1 MEALQRLH
9 NRGSISTGYNI
20 DNSCKF
26 EDDNDE
32 YLYRTNASGTNR
44 KTWTVSWWFKQT
56 EIPSTRSSY
65 VEHWQGGV
73 YGEAARAGI
82 DNNDRLWIDIGGGDG
97 NTGTLFRSLSSAK
110 LRDTLAWYHVVIA
123 CDSTQSTEADRL
135 KVWLNGVEVTS
146 WDQHQIPTL
155 NFQSALQG
163 TGGVVMKWGSYDA
176 TYNGYSGY
184 LAECNYVDGVTA
196 TQNDFG
202 EFDED
207 SGIWKPI
214 EYTGSYGTNGSYLD
228 FEIASDL
235 GANAKGNDV
244 NFSLNNITSADQST
258 DTPTNN
264 FATLNTLFM
273 YSGTAGANPIFT
285 EGATVLT
292 TQQSGYWHNA
302 VSTIAVTRGKW
313 YFEAQP
319 GTSSTHITAIGYGDE
334 QDIYTWGRATGH
346 VGQSNTKSNA
356 YIGSDTAGSSYGR
369 IFPANSSPSTRVNYT
384 SSNII
389 GVAIDADNGYVY
401 WSKDGTFINSGDPT
415 SGSSGTGGYAVPSGS
430 GTNGMLVPSV
440 AVYHHTSLG
449 KIFLNFGG
457 YTNIS
462 ISSSATDANG
472 YGTFEYAP
480 PSGYYALC
488 TKNLEEYG

>member
-9 NRGSISTGYNI
+9 NRGSISTGYDI

-73 YGEAARAGI
+73 YGEATRAGI
-82 DNNDRLWIDIGGGDG
+82 DNNDRLWIDVGGGDG
-97 NTGTLFRSLSSAK
+97 NTGTLFRSLSTAR
-110 LRDTLAWYHVVIA
+110 LRDASAWYHVVIA

-202 EFDED
+202 EFDSD
-207 SGIWKPI
+207 SGIWKPK

-228 FEIASDL
+228 FKTASDL
-235 GANAKGNDV
+235 GANAKGNDT
-244 NFSLNNITSADQST
+244 NFSLNNITSADQAT

-264 FATLNTLFM
+264 FCIFNVLQNNTT
-273 YSGTAGANPIFT
+273 SGTNPTFT
-285 EGATVLT
+285 EGATVVNRSTGAGWMVYIT
-292 TQQSGYWHNA
+292 TIPVNK
-302 VSTIAVTRGKW
+302 GKW
-313 YFEAQP
+313 YAEFELERTNALQMQGTLPVDYAQT
-319 GTSSTHITAIGYGDE
+319 GATTTEYYLGAQANGDGGVGWYGSGSNVYHGGGYTSSTAADGGD
-334 QDIYTWGRATGH
+334 
-346 VGQSNTKSNA
+346 
-356 YIGSDTAGSSYGR
+356 
-369 IFPANSSPSTRVNYT
+369 
-384 SSNII
+384 II
-389 GVAIDADNGYVY
+389 GVAIDCDNNKVHFRVNATWTNSSNPASG
-401 WSKDGTFINSGDPT
+401 NSGGFAINDELTYMVLCSQPASRT
-415 SGSSGTGGYAVPSGS
+415 YKA
-430 GTNGMLVPSV
+430 
-440 AVYHHTSLG
+440 
-449 KIFLNFGG
+449 NFGG
-457 YTNIS
+457 YTTIDTS
-462 ISSSATDANG
+462 GAYTGSDADG
-472 YGTFEYAP
+472 YGTFKFAP